1 MQLDELRS
9 LLLSER
15 ETGRLLAIPR
25 DIFETTDQ
33 DLASLLDDVY
43 GSEDPFSDRIR
54 VLVERVSSVR
64 ETLHDLF
71 ILRSQKILT
80 LARTQEEGQYI
91 DRDELKRMLPEE
103 KEMFDA
109 IVLAIGHARC
119 RLIPPAVSRAGMPR
133 AAAEQETERCAG
145 IMASEEKAVAEISL
159 SRVLSD
165 MEPFMGVDGRIYHL
179 RHEDIVTLPSRNAE
193 VLCDRNIILP
203 IKPSSLQ

>member
-15 ETGRLLAIPR
+15 ETGRLLAVPR
-25 DIFETTDQ
+25 DVFESTDQ

-43 GSEDPFSDRIR
+43 GSEDPFSDKVR

-119 RLIPPAVSRAGMPR
+119 RLIPPAVARAGMPR
-133 AAAEQETERCAG
+133 AETVEEAERCAG
-145 IMASEEKAVAEISL
+145 IMASEQKAVSEIAL
-159 SRVLSD
+159 SRVLTD

-179 RHEDIVTLPSRNAE
+179 RHEDIVTLPSRNAD
-193 VLCDRNIILP
+193 VLCDRNIVLSIRP
-203 IKPSSLQ
+203 PSFP